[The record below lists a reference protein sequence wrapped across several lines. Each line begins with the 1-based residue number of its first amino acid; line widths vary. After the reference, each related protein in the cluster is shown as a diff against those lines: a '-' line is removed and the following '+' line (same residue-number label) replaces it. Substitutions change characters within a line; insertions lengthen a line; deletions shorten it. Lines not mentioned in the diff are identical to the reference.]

1 MEYMNGLKENLNGW
15 VNDDVMVPQIIKTL
29 DSTQGSDFT
38 FGITVQSHG
47 KYDVDIEGEQPIKV
61 TGAKEGMEN
70 QYTYYVNQIAQVDN
84 MIGNLINRL
93 RKRNE
98 KTILVLYGDH
108 LPSLDISA
116 DELKNSDLY
125 QTQYVIWDNFG
136 LKKSDKD
143 MAAYQLYSYV
153 LGKAGIHE
161 GLITRYHQQMDWNS
175 NSYLSD
181 LKTLEYDWFY
191 GEKYAYNG
199 QNEFV
204 QSNLQMGTYPVTL
217 EDVRKNKKGYIVKGK
232 GFTDYTKIYF
242 NGKSLEGYK
251 IDAAHYQITD
261 EIDYDA
267 DEGYMSLQYA
277 KENGIVDED
286 IPNAFI
292 AKVEDKDNVCLSAG
306 KPLLWN
312 FTTLYLD

>member
-1 MEYMNGLKENLNGW
+1 
-15 VNDDVMVPQIIKTL
+15 
-29 DSTQGSDFT
+29 
-38 FGITVQSHG
+38 
-47 KYDVDIEGEQPIKV
+47 
-61 TGAKEGMEN
+61 
-70 QYTYYVNQIAQVDN
+70 
-84 MIGNLINRL
+84 
-93 RKRNE
+93 
-98 KTILVLYGDH
+98 
-108 LPSLDISA
+108 
-116 DELKNSDLY
+116 
-125 QTQYVIWDNFG
+125 
-136 LKKSDKD
+136 

-242 NGKSLEGYK
+242 NGKSLQ
-251 IDAAHYQITD
+251 YQHHIYHD
-261 EIDYDA
+261 SE
-267 DEGYMSLQYA
+267 
-277 KENGIVDED
+277 
-286 IPNAFI
+286 P
-292 AKVEDKDNVCLSAG
+292 
-306 KPLLWN
+306 
-312 FTTLYLD
+312 